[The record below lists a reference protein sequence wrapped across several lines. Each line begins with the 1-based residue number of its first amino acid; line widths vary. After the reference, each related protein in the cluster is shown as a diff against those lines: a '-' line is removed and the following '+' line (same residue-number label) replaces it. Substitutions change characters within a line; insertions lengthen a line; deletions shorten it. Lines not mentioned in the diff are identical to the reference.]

1 MFKRIRQL
9 RILLAAK
16 CQLLFGAAVILIIG
30 AALFV
35 PWQRM
40 EQLTEQINERS
51 AKSLCDD
58 TVADHLT
65 APTAN
70 FRPTTLPTVP
80 ASPTSQPARA
90 NPPLL
95 TIPQLILMGSLP
107 AELSPFERRAIKHF

>member
-16 CQLLFGAAVILIIG
+16 CQLLFGAAVALIIS

-51 AKSLCDD
+51 ARTLCDD
-58 TVADHLT
+58 AMADHFSGI
-65 APTAN
+65 PAN
-70 FRPTTLPTVP
+70 MRATTLPAAAT
-80 ASPTSQPARA
+80 SPSTRSEAGP
-90 NPPLL
+90 
-95 TIPQLILMGSLP
+95 GLP
-107 AELSPFERRAIKHF
+107 AAVPRRTATPPP